1 MPVPIC
7 SDPPKTPWRAAL
19 MSPANSSPR
28 RCAVQS
34 TKFST
39 CRLTVPTMLC
49 RLRHVAH
56 VALSRCASRTQNAA
70 VWRIARPIHVRM
82 PEMRDIPY
90 RGRWASKMARHR
102 SVSPLSQTGA
112 GMPPAGYFSSRLRRS
127 LLLASF
133 VRALAEAGPR
143 RWSADKLSAGYQSA
157 LTVIAL

>member
-1 MPVPIC
+1 MPVPLLLG
-7 SDPPKTPWRAAL
+7 SVEAL
-19 MSPANSSPR
+19 GAQNGPR
-28 RCAVQS
+28 EPTHRPDNARCKARSFRHADQRFRQCCAGCA
-34 TKFST
+34 T
-39 CRLTVPTMLC
+39 LPT
-49 RLRHVAH
+49 LRSAD
-56 VALSRCASRTQNAA
+56 ASRAQNAA
-70 VWRIARPIHVRM
+70 VWRIARPTHVRM